1 MIAMIV
7 RRVDW
12 GAVHD
17 SNDREFEHHDGSVA
31 VHKVKTLFRLVVEMN
46 CTSST
51 GNSEAGVNAA
61 ML

>member
-17 SNDREFEHHDGSVA
+17 SNDREASGLGRRS
-31 VHKVKTLFRLVVEMN
+31 
-46 CTSST
+46 
-51 GNSEAGVNAA
+51 
-61 ML
+61 